1 MKIAASNTSILSR
14 PAAVLWDLD
23 GTLIDQTQGIISC
36 FQKVIR
42 TLGFPEPDAHRI
54 RRSLGGPLPES
65 MALFIPSDRVAEAVK
80 HFRAHFPSIM
90 MDGLVLLDGGMAC
103 LERLS
108 KMEIPQAILTNKHGP
123 TARQVCESTGI
134 SQWTQLC
141 VGNGDTA
148 WSKPEA
154 QLTAHTLESLPLE
167 GSGPVWMIGDS
178 PTDVQTALNADLIP
192 YAVTTGAHSAA
203 ELRAAGAADVFE
215 SLSELQARLQAFK
228 AVYTN
233 ESNN

>member
-1 MKIAASNTSILSR
+1 MKDAVSHTDSLCR
-14 PAAVLWDLD
+14 PSAVLWDLD

-36 FQKVIR
+36 FQTVIR
-42 TLGFPEPDAHRI
+42 TMGFPEPDSHRI

-65 MALFIPSDRVAEAVK
+65 MALFIPSDRVAEAVQ

-108 KMEIPQAILTNKHGP
+108 KMGIPQAILTNKHGP

-134 SQWTQLC
+134 SQWIQLC

-148 WSKPEA
+148 WSKPEPKLA
-154 QLTAHTLESLPLE
+154 AHTLEQLLVE
-167 GSGPVWMIGDS
+167 GGPVWMIGDS

-192 YAVTTGAHSAA
+192 YAVTTGAHSPV

-215 SLSELQARLQAFK
+215 SLSELQPRLQALSS
-228 AVYTN
+228 V
-233 ESNN
+233 

>member
-1 MKIAASNTSILSR
+1 MKDDRSHTSAMSR

-42 TLGFPEPDAHRI
+42 TLGFPEPDPHRI
-54 RRSLGGPLPES
+54 RRNLGGPLPVS
-65 MALFIPSDRVAEAVK
+65 MALFIPPEHVEAAVRQ
-80 HFRAHFPSIM
+80 FRAEFPSIM
-90 MDGLVLLDGGMAC
+90 MDGLVLLDAGMAC

-108 KMEIPQAILTNKHGP
+108 KMGIPQAILTNKHGP

-134 SQWTQLC
+134 SEWIQIC
-141 VGNGDTA
+141 VGNGDKA
-148 WSKPEA
+148 WSKPDA
-154 QLTAHTLESLPLE
+154 QLTDYTLESLAFE
-167 GSGPVWMIGDS
+167 VGGPVWMIGDS

-215 SLSELQARLQAFK
+215 SLNELQARLQALSS
-228 AVYTN
+228 V
-233 ESNN
+233 

>member
-1 MKIAASNTSILSR
+1 MKDDRLHTSAMSR

-36 FQKVIR
+36 FHTVIR
-42 TLGFPEPDAHRI
+42 SMGFPEPDSHSI

-65 MALFIPSDRVAEAVK
+65 MALFIPSDRVAEAVQ

-108 KMEIPQAILTNKHGP
+108 KMGIPQAILTNKHGP

-134 SQWTQLC
+134 SQWIQLC

-148 WSKPEA
+148 WSKPETKLA
-154 QLTAHTLESLPLE
+154 AHTLEQLPVE
-167 GSGPVWMIGDS
+167 GGPVWMIGDS

-192 YAVTTGAHSAA
+192 YAVTTGAHSPA

-215 SLSELQARLQAFK
+215 SLSELQARLQALSS
-228 AVYTN
+228 V
-233 ESNN
+233 